1 MPETE
6 QLYLGMQTEGGGPQT
21 GLQGVI
27 NFIREESSTPYRV
40 GNEFERLIRR
50 YFRVDP
56 LYMERFSDVWL
67 WKEWTAGRTD
77 FDATELI
84 QVEIRSFTLVGE
96 K

>member
-40 GNEFERLIRR
+40 Q
-50 YFRVDP
+50 
-56 LYMERFSDVWL
+56 
-67 WKEWTAGRTD
+67 A
-77 FDATELI
+77 
-84 QVEIRSFTLVGE
+84 RSLSG
-96 K
+96 